1 MDSKDFNLIVREI
14 KNFFP
19 LSKVKQSFKEK
30 KIFIKGMAANSRQI
44 DYLELRYNSKVYN
57 TINIFNQEKTLVII
71 FQ

>member
-1 MDSKDFNLIVREI
+1 MDSKFFNSIVREI

-19 LSKVKQSFKEK
+19 LSRVNQSFKEK

-57 TINIFNQEKTLVII
+57 TINIFNQEKTLVIYL
-71 FQ
+71 